1 MPIAAT
7 AACGPSPL
15 RALRPRR
22 AHQSLVCANRVK
34 FARFAVSPT
43 SWELSPPPTHSVPL
57 HKAANA
63 SSDAS
68 RWRTAASL
76 SGEGVHRR
84 PDREVSGQ
92 PSLDHILWAAEVL
105 CVAPSAVFSIW
116 CLVSSVL
123 PGASKPFQVILGS
136 KVPVFQYILLVVAVA
151 IGSLI
156 RWRQWQRIYMANE
169 TGIGFD
175 LIRRIEKVEEDLRS
189 SVTIIRVLSRQLEKL
204 GIKFRITRKTLKE
217 PIAETAALSQKNS
230 EATRALAMQEDILEK
245 ELSEI
250 QKVLLAMQEQQQKQ
264 LELILAIGKAGRLLD
279 RKSDFV
285 GQGRAATNSSVPE
298 KKEQK
303 SQPELQSERHAGEGN
318 DSPSAAH
325 PDFLLKAA
333 VDISRPLEEGVM
345 ETLQKLERVQSM
357 LSLME
362 ARGLS
367 SSHRDADRF
376 LADFIL
382 FLVGAFAFPTPLC
395 LSFSP
400 FPFFVPLIWVVV
412 SDREPVSF
420 VILSTNRLSD
430 SMYLR
435 YDEDFM
441 QVQPCGT
448 LTVEDRCRIISDFL
462 PKTSSEVLEEAFIFA
477 NKEDI
482 EKKENIGYDLKFHC
496 QQIHTGPSL
505 QYSVE
510 NDLDIHL
517 SKIEETPMIGL
528 DAMKRANSTLED
540 FLDTLNEKALHLSS
554 KVAKSPTTELN
565 NLTHLCNDIL
575 MEDIMKAIHLKS
587 FDYRV
592 LNLLLCQLG
601 GQEYSTGTHTLRLG
615 ILTRPLWQES
625 LDSPYSLSSSVVN
638 ELQMEF
644 LSVSEFLVEIA
655 DDFFNSTEYAG
666 EYSTRFKANYSSSG
680 IKAKCIAEAEE
691 KYERLIRTLD
701 PELSSGYRRRCE
713 EATREGG
720 VTSGHAFGTWNI
732 PPVIGDEESF
742 RMER

>member
-420 VILSTNRLSD
+420 
-430 SMYLR
+430 
-435 YDEDFM
+435 
-441 QVQPCGT
+441 
-448 LTVEDRCRIISDFL
+448 
-462 PKTSSEVLEEAFIFA
+462 TSSEVLEEAFIFA

-540 FLDTLNEKALHLSS
+540 F
-554 KVAKSPTTELN
+554 
-565 NLTHLCNDIL
+565 
-575 MEDIMKAIHLKS
+575 
-587 FDYRV
+587 
-592 LNLLLCQLG
+592 
-601 GQEYSTGTHTLRLG
+601 
-615 ILTRPLWQES
+615 
-625 LDSPYSLSSSVVN
+625 
-638 ELQMEF
+638 
-644 LSVSEFLVEIA
+644 
-655 DDFFNSTEYAG
+655 
-666 EYSTRFKANYSSSG
+666 
-680 IKAKCIAEAEE
+680 AKCIAEAEE

>member
-382 FLVGAFAFPTPLC
+382 FL
-395 LSFSP
+395 
-400 FPFFVPLIWVVV
+400 
-412 SDREPVSF
+412 
-420 VILSTNRLSD
+420 
-430 SMYLR
+430 
-435 YDEDFM
+435 
-441 QVQPCGT
+441 
-448 LTVEDRCRIISDFL
+448 
-462 PKTSSEVLEEAFIFA
+462 TSSEVLEEAFIFA

-565 NLTHLCNDIL
+565 NLTHLCND
-575 MEDIMKAIHLKS
+575 
-587 FDYRV
+587 
-592 LNLLLCQLG
+592 
-601 GQEYSTGTHTLRLG
+601 
-615 ILTRPLWQES
+615 
-625 LDSPYSLSSSVVN
+625 VN

-655 DDFFNSTEYAG
+655 DDLYDYE
-666 EYSTRFKANYSSSG
+666 
-680 IKAKCIAEAEE
+680 AKCIAEAEE

-742 RMER
+742 RMERVISA